1 MSTTS
6 IEISIDNPAQHS
18 FDRLYEKLE
27 SLDEEGLSLGN
38 ITGIVIPLMQ
48 FTQTIGGMTGGEKKQ
63 LVIEVLK
70 MRVDETVEDAELAA
84 GLNMFIDFTLPSVID
99 SFVALNNGETKIKIK
114 NCLSSLLKKCL
125 GR

>member
-6 IEISIDNPAQHS
+6 IEISIDNPGQHS

-27 SLDEEGLSLGN
+27 SLDEEGLSLSN
-38 ITGIVIPLMQ
+38 ISGIVVSLMQ
-48 FTQTIGGMTGGEKKQ
+48 FTQNIGGMTGSEKKQ
-63 LVIEVLK
+63 LVIDVLK
-70 MRVDETVEDAELAA
+70 KRVLETVEDTELST
-84 GLNMFIDFTLPSVID
+84 GLNMFIDFTLPSIID

>member
-6 IEISIDNPAQHS
+6 IEISVDNPGQHS
-18 FDRLYEKLE
+18 FDQLYEKLE
-27 SLDEEGLSLGN
+27 SLDNEGLSLSN
-38 ITGIVIPLMQ
+38 ISGIVVSLMQ

-63 LVIEVLK
+63 LVIDVLK
-70 MRVDETVEDAELAA
+70 ARVAETVEDAELAA
-84 GLNMFIDFTLPSVID
+84 GLNMFIDFSLPSVID

>member
-6 IEISIDNPAQHS
+6 IEISIDNPGQHS

-27 SLDEEGLSLGN
+27 SLDQEGLSLSN

-48 FTQTIGGMTGGEKKQ
+48 FTQNIGGMTGSEKKQ
-63 LVIEVLK
+63 LVIDVLK
-70 MRVDETVEDAELAA
+70 KRVLETVEDTELST
-84 GLNMFIDFTLPSVID
+84 GLNMFIDFTLPSIID
-99 SFVALNNGETKIKIK
+99 SFVALNNGETRIKIK

>member
-1 MSTTS
+1 M
-6 IEISIDNPAQHS
+6 
-18 FDRLYEKLE
+18 
-27 SLDEEGLSLGN
+27 DEEGLSLGN

>member
-6 IEISIDNPAQHS
+6 IEISIDNPGQHS

-27 SLDEEGLSLGN
+27 SLDEEGLSHSN

-48 FTQTIGGMTGGEKKQ
+48 FTQTIGGMTGREKKQ
-63 LVIEVLK
+63 LVIDVLK
-70 MRVDETVEDAELAA
+70 KRVLETVEDTELST
-84 GLNMFIDFTLPSVID
+84 GLNMFIDFTLPSIID